1 MKEKKITQAKFDQV
15 SAEMEH
21 RIREGIY
28 VSTQK
33 LPSEYDLAKE
43 FDCSRLTIRKA
54 VDDLIQKNIVVKR
67 RGKGSYV
74 MSQQKIQSGR
84 AGLQGFTEA
93 AKAYGK
99 TSKTEVISFCQLQQV
114 PQEVVDAL
122 QIDPKETIYELVRR
136 RLLDDEPMT
145 VEKIYL
151 GKDYVAG
158 LTLKDF
164 EGSLFELIE
173 QKIEIAYSHQE
184 VEAILVEPEIS
195 ALLEVP
201 VGNPLLQVHSV
212 TFALDATPILYD
224 SSFYRADRYTFKNT
238 LTRFNQ

>member
-1 MKEKKITQAKFDQV
+1 MKEKKMTQTKFDQV
-15 SAEMEH
+15 SAELEA
-21 RIREGIY
+21 RILEGIY
-28 VSTQK
+28 VSSQK

-54 VDDLIQKNIVVKR
+54 VDDLIKKNILVKR

-99 TSKTEVISFCQLQQV
+99 TSKTEVISFEQLTLV
-114 PQEVVDAL
+114 PPEVLEAL
-122 QIDPKETIYELVRR
+122 QVDPEATIYELVRR

-151 GKDYVAG
+151 GKEYVKG
-158 LTLKDF
+158 LTLNDF

-173 QKIEIAYSHQE
+173 RKIDIAYSHQE

-195 ALLEVP
+195 TLLDVP
-201 VGNPLLQVHSV
+201 VGQPLLQVHSV

-238 LTRFNQ
+238 LTRSNQ